1 MNDYFDVE
9 FSKKMT
15 FLENQFLHK
24 QTTNE
29 YIRNNLKDLKDAHLK
44 MHQPE
49 ENEER
54 RRAFSTAD
62 NEFTYHQD

>member
-15 FLENQFLHK
+15 FLENQFLQK

-49 ENEER
+49 ETEER

-62 NEFTYHQD
+62 NEFTYHLN